1 MCSWVCSMQ
10 TFAEYMAESFESSP
24 SLVWR
29 YPRESLAQAGFT
41 ADSVRAVVSFEQR
54 EPAGPWHV
62 VFEVEPANSTDV
74 AYSAFE
80 IFNGVFSAVKEFLG
94 VREPELFVFATKR
107 DKLASVYGT
116 YLRKESRKLSD
127 LGYRL
132 EGPRRIDPFVEFTLR
147 RERPSGWESR

>member
-1 MCSWVCSMQ
+1 MQ

-24 SLVWR
+24 SPVWR
-29 YPRESLAQAGFT
+29 YPREGLAQAGFT

-54 EPAGPWHV
+54 EPWHV

-80 IFNGVFSAVKEFLG
+80 IFNGVFSAVEEFLG
-94 VREPELFVFATKR
+94 VREPELVVFATKR
-107 DKLASVYGT
+107 DKIAGVYGT

>member
-1 MCSWVCSMQ
+1 MQ
-10 TFAEYMAESFESSP
+10 TFAEYMAEFFESRP

-29 YPRESLAQAGFT
+29 YPREGLAQAGFT
-41 ADSVRAVVSFEQR
+41 ADSVRVMVSFEQR

-80 IFNGVFSAVKEFLG
+80 IFNGVFSAMEEFIG
-94 VREPELFVFATKR
+94 VREPESVVFATKR
-107 DKLASVYGT
+107 DKLAGVYGT
-116 YLRKESRKLSD
+116 YLRKESGKLSG

-147 RERPSGWESR
+147 RERPSGWDSR